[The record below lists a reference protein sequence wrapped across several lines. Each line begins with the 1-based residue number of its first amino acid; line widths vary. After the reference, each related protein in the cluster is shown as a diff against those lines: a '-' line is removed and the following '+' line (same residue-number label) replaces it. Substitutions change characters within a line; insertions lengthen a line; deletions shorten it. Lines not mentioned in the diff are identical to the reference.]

1 MTTKQMGSA
10 PKFRLRWI
18 PFLTSGLFCLGT
30 FFWFCLTPKQFVSE
44 VLMVM
49 SSGQMVIVKG
59 SAPEKDEYKMM
70 HLADFPQ
77 SVIEVFESDDM
88 MKRAVMR
95 LGAHAEK
102 DKVTINATRQR
113 SATIIKVR
121 AYGRDPERTR
131 LVLDAL
137 ITEYSA
143 LREVI
148 RLQKRSG
155 TFTSLLEDLNKCE
168 EQLKEASSRVFEFE
182 NLHPIKLLKSE
193 ASQIEKSL
201 SRLRA
206 EQELTNQSS
215 GNAQS
220 NGTIGDHLRKRSVQI
235 NALIQDQAKN
245 HSLITEHEKRQAER
259 DINQCHFDEV
269 IDVFRK
275 LSNSEDMIGDS
286 VTPLDK
292 ASAAIPD
299 TNERSQKVL
308 NSSVHGFM
316 LGFILLMVVSSARWL
331 MSLFKTFTARSS
343 LS

>member
-1 MTTKQMGSA
+1 MGSA

-18 PFLTSGLFCLGT
+18 PVLTTALCGLGSML
-30 FFWFCLTPKQFVSE
+30 WFGLPPTEFVSKVGL
-44 VLMVM
+44 VLA
-49 SSGQMVIVKG
+49 SGQIVIVQSSTAENDK
-59 SAPEKDEYKMM
+59 YKMM
-70 HLADFPQ
+70 FLADFPQ
-77 SVIEVFESDDM
+77 SIIEVLESEEM
-88 MKRAVMR
+88 MKRAVKR
-95 LGAHAEK
+95 LGSEGERNDVRIEAS
-102 DKVTINATRQR
+102 TGR
-113 SATIIKVR
+113 SAIIQVR

-155 TFTSLLEDLNKCE
+155 TFTSLLDDINKCQ
-168 EQLKEASSRVFEFE
+168 EQLKEASTRVFEFE
-182 NLHPIKLLKSE
+182 KLHPIKLLKSE
-193 ASQIEKSL
+193 ATRIEKSL
-201 SRLRA
+201 SRLRT

-220 NGTIGDHLRKRSVQI
+220 NGTIGDHLKRLSAQI
-235 NALIQDQAKN
+235 NALMQDQAKN
-245 HSLITEHEKRQAER
+245 HFLLTEHEERQAER

-269 IDVFRK
+269 IDLFRK
-275 LSNSEDMIGDS
+275 LSISEDMIGDS

-308 NSSVHGFM
+308 NSSIHGFV